1 MTICTQNKEQFFEDK
16 NLSAIVENCWTDIP
30 KHFPNI
36 DTDVYVVMPNHL
48 HGIILIHS
56 LGRGEAFEGKC
67 LQNRRYQP
75 SNASPVRVPRGTK
88 PGSLEVIVQ
97 SFKFVS
103 TRQINQLHDRPGER
117 FWHRGYYD
125 RIIRNREEL
134 ERIRKYISENPLK
147 WELDEYYP
155 PKMRNA

>member
-1 MTICTQNKEQFFEDK
+1 MEAEKRRRHSIRLDGYDYSQEGAYFVTICTQNKEQFFEDK

-30 KHFPNI
+30 KHFPAF

-75 SNASPVRVPRGTK
+75 SNASPVRVP
-88 PGSLEVIVQ
+88 
-97 SFKFVS
+97 
-103 TRQINQLHDRPGER
+103 
-117 FWHRGYYD
+117 
-125 RIIRNREEL
+125 
-134 ERIRKYISENPLK
+134 
-147 WELDEYYP
+147 
-155 PKMRNA
+155 